1 VFVLTFVV
9 EEQALNV
16 IKKKGGIFTIGQI
29 ACGG

>member
-1 VFVLTFVV
+1 LNFDID
-9 EEQALNV
+9 EQAMEV